1 MKKNQPSL
9 NTIKPSLHN
18 LHKTK
23 TQKQSKNQHNS
34 FTHHYQLLTLCHML
48 SPEVDGIVSLH

>member
-1 MKKNQPSL
+1 MKKKQPTL
-9 NTIKPSLHN
+9 NTIKLSLHN

-48 SPEVDGIVSLH
+48 SPEVDGIMSLH